1 MADRLADH
9 REPVLIGVRHHSPAL
24 AAAMPALLEA
34 ADPEVLLV
42 ELPQELGEWL
52 PHLADPDLLAPVALS
67 GAARDGGSLAF
78 YPFADFSPEL
88 AAIRW
93 ARRNGVEVRPCDLP
107 IALRGDGDRAGHD
120 HGTPLA
126 DALRKVITGRDGDDL
141 WDRLVE
147 AAAPGQSA
155 ESVRRA
161 ALLVGLAL
169 RRDAE
174 GPDGDGVDGF
184 DLRREEWM
192 RHAVADVAGRRSAAV
207 IGSFHAAALL
217 RGPDGDRPTG
227 SGPEVVTSLV
237 PYGFALL
244 DERSGYPAGI
254 RDPEWQQAVYESGG
268 DAAAVEASAAAFVVR
283 ICARVRELGHP
294 AGPGEAREALR
305 LAVDLA
311 KLRGLPAPGRGEL
324 VEAVQ
329 SVLTHAEPLGRG
341 RVVARAAGD
350 VLVGQRLGLLAPGT
364 PRSGLAPAVEALVA
378 ELRLPGPGSTEPAQL
393 RLDPLRSPLDARR
406 EIALRRLDALGVPY
420 GSETATAGVGGGEAL
435 STRWT
440 VSWTPA
446 TAATLPVAGMWGA
459 TLEVA
464 ARGRLMARRAERE
477 RGGGHTP
484 AAVLADLAE
493 AAACGLPDVV
503 GVLLDDAATVL
514 PTSGT
519 LHDLLAALSL
529 LDRLRAG
536 HLPGTPGE
544 VLDGHPVLSRD
555 LETAAV
561 AQLEGL
567 AGSDDPADARALVEL
582 GQRHDAHGTGVRL
595 AVALRELADGA
606 GPLVAGAAG
615 ATRVLLGLAEPAELG
630 ERVASWID
638 TASTPEG
645 RDSLRRALTGVLAAA
660 TALLETTE
668 ALDPLLDRVESLG
681 DRDFLDR
688 LPALRGA
695 FTSIGPAARARVLA
709 VVQERVG
716 ARVDRA
722 SGPDP
727 EQLALWL
734 GAEREAAD
742 ALRLHGLT
750 GTAAGGPEAVSPS
763 GAATDGAAAER
774 AAADGTAA
782 DGAAADGAAVN
793 RAAAGGPGVSAL
805 PARTVGAATA
815 TAVGVAAPASGE
827 SAPTSAVPTSAIP
840 AAGSGGGASAET
852 GASDPAA
859 SAEGVPAGAGPAV
872 SAEGASAG
880 ADSAAFTGGASV
892 GADPAA
898 SSGDVPTGAG
908 STAPA
913 AGTPTEGDV
922 AAPTGAAPDPVPAGQ
937 ASTAT
942 ATGTAP
948 AAPAELPPVL
958 RWRLL
963 LGARGD
969 RPAGGGRYAAAL
981 DELYGHDRGEGAGSG
996 SLGGSAGG
1004 DGDPFPVV
1012 REWSDELRAL
1022 FGDRV
1027 REEVLAAAAEGGRLE
1042 AALEIDP
1049 ASVRP
1054 SVDLLRNVLSLA
1066 GGLSEDALARL
1077 RPLVARLVRE
1087 LAEQLANRIRP
1098 ALTGMQLP
1106 FPTRRPGGKLDLP
1119 RTLRAN
1125 LATARRDEH
1134 GKVVVVPERP
1144 VFRSR
1149 GRKANDWRLILVVDV
1164 SGSMEASTVWAA
1176 LTASVFAGVRSLTTH
1191 FLAFSTQVVDLS
1203 ERVADPLSL
1212 LLEVRVG
1219 GGTHIAGALRHA
1231 RDLVTVP
1238 ERTMVVLVSDFEEG
1252 GPVASLTEQVRE
1264 LVSAGVTVLGC
1275 ASLDDTGK
1283 PRYSTSIAGSLV
1295 AAGMPVAALS
1305 PQELARWVG
1314 EKVRG

>member
-1 MADRLADH
+1 MTSSKADPDRAVADRLADH

-107 IALRGDGDRAGHD
+107 IALRGDDHRGGHD

-126 DALRKVITGRDGDDL
+126 DALRGVITGRDGDDL

-147 AAAPGQSA
+147 AAAPGQSP

-174 GPDGDGVDGF
+174 GPDGDGVGGF

-207 IGSFHAAALL
+207 VGSFHAAALL

-268 DAAAVEASAAAFVVR
+268 DAAAVESSAAAFVVR

-364 PRSGLAPAVEALVA
+364 PRSGLAPAVEALVQ
-378 ELRLPGPGSTEPAQL
+378 ELRLPGPGSTEPVQL

-406 EIALRRLDALGVPY
+406 EVALRRLDALGVPY
-420 GSETATAGVGGGEAL
+420 GGETATTGVGGGEAL
-435 STRWT
+435 TTRWT
-440 VSWTPA
+440 VAWTPA

-459 TLEVA
+459 TLELA

-484 AAVLADLAE
+484 AEVLADLAE

-503 GVLLDDAATVL
+503 GVLLDDAAAVL

-595 AVALRELADGA
+595 AVALRELSDGA
-606 GPLVAGAAG
+606 GPLIAGAAG

-638 TASTPEG
+638 TAGTPEG
-645 RDSLRRALTGVLAAA
+645 RDALKRALTGVLAAA

-668 ALDPLLDRVESLG
+668 ALEPLLDRVESLA
-681 DRDFLDR
+681 DRAFLDR

-695 FTSIGPAARARVLA
+695 FTTIGPAARARVLA

-722 SGPDP
+722 GDPDP
-727 EQLALWL
+727 ELLALWL
-734 GAEREAAD
+734 GAEREAAE

-750 GTAAGGPEAVSPS
+750 GTVAGGGGVGAAEAAAVASTAVGGAVTGADVVAGPAATTAAGATGAAVAGGTAAATGSAAGGPAADALPPPTSS
-763 GAATDGAAAER
+763 AATT
-774 AAADGTAA
+774 TAVGVSA
-782 DGAAADGAAVN
+782 SASE
-793 RAAAGGPGVSAL
+793 PGVSA
-805 PARTVGAATA
+805 
-815 TAVGVAAPASGE
+815 
-827 SAPTSAVPTSAIP
+827 PTSGDG
-840 AAGSGGGASAET
+840 AGAPGA
-852 GASDPAA
+852 
-859 SAEGVPAGAGPAV
+859 AGAGPLAGPGGE
-872 SAEGASAG
+872 AGSAG
-880 ADSAAFTGGASV
+880 SRAAGGDTV
-892 GADPAA
+892 GGEAPGAVAVGGGEAAADPADPA
-898 SSGDVPTGAG
+898 DPAVADLGPVGAEG
-908 STAPA
+908 VETAI
-913 AGTPTEGDV
+913 
-922 AAPTGAAPDPVPAGQ
+922 
-937 ASTAT
+937 
-942 ATGTAP
+942 
-948 AAPAELPPVL
+948 PAELPPVL

-981 DELYGHDRGEGAGSG
+981 DELYGHDRGEGADSG

-1012 REWSDELRAL
+1012 REWSDELKAL

-1049 ASVRP
+1049 TSVRP

-1066 GGLSEDALARL
+1066 GGLSEDVLARL

-1134 GKVVVVPERP
+1134 GKVVVIPERP

-1212 LLEVRVG
+1212 LLEVKVG

-1252 GPVASLTEQVRE
+1252 GPVASLTAQVRE

-1275 ASLDDTGK
+1275 ASLDDTGQ
-1283 PRYSTSIAGSLV
+1283 PRYSTSVAGSLV